1 MLTEALEELLL
12 DENLRREI
20 GTKARMRVQEYY
32 AIDNYVNQLVSY
44 YEKLRK
50 RLMPHGKKGK
60 CDRSGL
66 PDVGVAGA
74 LCAEHHGSD
83 L

>member
-1 MLTEALEELLL
+1 ML
-12 DENLRREI
+12 
-20 GTKARMRVQEYY
+20 
-32 AIDNYVNQLVSY
+32 
-44 YEKLRK
+44 
-50 RLMPHGKKGK
+50 HGKKGE

-74 LCAEHHGSD
+74 LCAEHHGAD

>member
-1 MLTEALEELLL
+1 MEKKVSVIVPVYRPDDKFYKLL
-12 DENLRREI
+12 
-20 GTKARMRVQEYY
+20 Q
-32 AIDNYVNQLVSY
+32 QLKQQTWPVH
-44 YEKLRK
+44 RII
-50 RLMPHGKKGK
+50 LMN
-60 CDRSGL
+60 

>member
-1 MLTEALEELLL
+1 MLTETLEELLL

-50 RLMPHGKKGK
+50 EG
-60 CDRSGL
+60 
-66 PDVGVAGA
+66 
-74 LCAEHHGSD
+74 
-83 L
+83 

>member
-1 MLTEALEELLL
+1 ME
-12 DENLRREI
+12 
-20 GTKARMRVQEYY
+20 KK
-32 AIDNYVNQLVSY
+32 VSVIVPVY
-44 YEKLRK
+44 
-50 RLMPHGKKGK
+50 
-60 CDRSGL
+60 